1 MAQRNNLLLL
11 TIALTLIVA
20 CGPDTIILRP
30 SLDTPQQHVKNGH
43 NLLSR
48 GKIDAANA
56 EFSRAKMLDE
66 AYAPAYVGLALIQG
80 HRGDI
85 AGGFDTLQQARALVT
100 TPEEAKDVDNGFET
114 LQGMRSPSKD

>member
-1 MAQRNNLLLL
+1 MAQRNTLLLL
-11 TIALTLIVA
+11 TIALSLIVA

-56 EFSRAKMLDE
+56 EFSRAKTLNED
-66 AYAPAYVGLALIQG
+66 YAPAYVGLALIQG

-85 AGGFDTLQQARALVT
+85 AGGFDTLRQARALVS
-100 TPEEAKDVDNGFET
+100 TPEEAKDVDKGFEV
-114 LQGMRSPSKD
+114 LHEMQSPSQD